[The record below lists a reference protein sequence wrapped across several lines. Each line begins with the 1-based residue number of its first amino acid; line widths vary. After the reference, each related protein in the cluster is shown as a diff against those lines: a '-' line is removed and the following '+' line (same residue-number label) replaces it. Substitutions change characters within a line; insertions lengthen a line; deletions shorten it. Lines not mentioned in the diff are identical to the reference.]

1 MVNKNSKIRSFFIWH
16 TFRKWFD
23 IFFLFFTRGF
33 YLFFWFIVYLC
44 WVLST
49 KWIKRISLSET
60 YVVCCLLKII
70 LKRKQKGKDVIDFL
84 YEDGWSRKAFIIW
97 NGTDLYGY
105 SYIKIARRWNPRW
118 NAKITCNEKAVA
130 SQKAY
135 CRPKWLHLG
144 ARNAQKLIISLRINL
159 L

>member
-1 MVNKNSKIRSFFIWH
+1 MLSIKYEMNKTNFSLRDICCMLFIENNIEEEKIF
-16 TFRKWFD
+16 
-23 IFFLFFTRGF
+23 FFLF
-33 YLFFWFIVYLC
+33 L
-44 WVLST
+44 
-49 KWIKRISLSET
+49 IK
-60 YVVCCLLKII
+60 
-70 LKRKQKGKDVIDFL
+70 KQKGKDVIDFL